1 MSKFILLQYTKSSM
15 QQFFYFNKKLR
26 IIETTNMSDTVING

>member
-1 MSKFILLQYTKSSM
+1 M

-26 IIETTNMSDTVING
+26 IIETTKMSDTVING